1 MIFEKDRLALHRFMV
16 EWDLSH
22 KDVLTLVTLAQDS
35 FITDGDILVYS
46 GDRKSIT
53 DEMGQASSSVNYSIK
68 KLEQIGAIRQR
79 GTNRNRLI
87 EITPQFLEKIKS
99 FCKL

>member
-1 MIFEKDRLALHRFMV
+1 MIFEKDRLALHRFMI

-22 KDVLTLVTLAQDS
+22 KDVLTLVTLAQEGFLS
-35 FITDGDILVYS
+35 VEGILVYD
-46 GDRKSIT
+46 GDRKDVTS
-53 DEMGQASSSVNYSIK
+53 EMGTTSVNYSIK
-68 KLEQIGAIRQR
+68 KLEEIGAIRQR

-87 EITPQFLEKIKS
+87 EIMPEFLEKIKS

>member
-16 EWDLSH
+16 NWDLSH
-22 KDVLTLVTLAQDS
+22 KDVFVLVTIAQRGKLNYKS
-35 FITDGDILVYS
+35 ELVYD

-68 KLEQIGAIRQR
+68 KLEKIGAIKQR

>member
-1 MIFEKDRLALHRFMV
+1 MIFEKDRLALHRFMI

-22 KDVLTLVTLAQDS
+22 KDVLTLVTLAQRG
-35 FITDGDILVYS
+35 FISVEGVLVYD

-68 KLEQIGAIRQR
+68 KLEQIGAIKQR

-87 EITPQFLEKIKS
+87 EITPEFLEKIKS